1 MNSKLSVLLV
11 DDSHDMLELLR
22 RNMNDL
28 GLNPFATS
36 TVVDAIEILET
47 TPIDLVITD
56 LNMPEIGGI
65 QLVKYMSQH
74 YSKIPILVIT
84 GYPKVED
91 AVEVMKLGALEYLVK
106 PFTFNELQEAINKV
120 LSKNLTT
127 QNENTEEGEVIE
139 SFHGIIGRSAVMQ
152 KLFATIE
159 KTKNNKATVL
169 ISGESGT
176 GKEMVARAIHYNSS
190 FSSAPFVPVNC
201 GAIPEQLLESELFGH
216 VKGAFTGATTNRIGF
231 FQAANGGTLFLD
243 EITNSSMAV
252 QAKLLRAIQEKEVTM
267 LGDTK
272 SQKVNVR
279 IITATNANINELVHN
294 NAFREDLYYRL
305 NVISIH
311 IPPLRER
318 KEDIELLINAFN
330 EKFSKETDKKPLKIK
345 ANIKAILAKYTW
357 PGNIRELENFIHR
370 LVVMNDKTI
379 DIDDI
384 PSYMKMNAPNSTNET
399 SLLSLAEVEKK
410 HIEKVLIATENNKTK
425 AAEILGIDRKTLR
438 EKIKDK

>member
-74 YSKIPILVIT
+74 YTKTPILVIT

-106 PFTFNELQEAINKV
+106 PFTFDELQESINKV
-120 LSKNLTT
+120 LSQNLNKAPKE
-127 QNENTEEGEVIE
+127 NEDAEITE

-272 SQKVNVR
+272 AQKVNVR
-279 IITATNANINELVHN
+279 IITTTNANINELVHN
-294 NAFREDLYYRL
+294 NTFREDLYYRL

-345 ANIKAILAKYTW
+345 ANIKAILAKYAW

-379 DIDDI
+379 DINDI
-384 PSYMKMNAPNSTNET
+384 PSYMKMNAPHSPKDI

-438 EKIKDK
+438 EKLKDK